1 MPAKKKTKLDDSL
14 SFEKAMEKLEQIVSN
29 LEEGNLGL
37 EDSLTSFESGMAL
50 AKVCETKL
58 SEATGR
64 VEKIV
69 KDFSG
74 NEKLVPFD
82 FREEDDEDV

>member
-1 MPAKKKTKLDDSL
+1 MSTKKKTKSGDSL
-14 SFEKAMEKLEQIVSN
+14 SFEKSMEKLESIVSN
-29 LEEGNLGL
+29 LEEGSLGL
-37 EDSLTSFESGMAL
+37 EASLSAFESGMAL

-58 SEATGR
+58 NEATGR

-74 NEKLVPFD
+74 NEKSVPFD
-82 FREEDDEDV
+82 VKKDDDDL